1 MVSATG
7 RFAVGYGL
15 VTVLGVSIGLAWLT
29 QHITAAPSHTP
40 VPVTRLYT
48 GADGQTHAEEMD
60 MKFVPRAGGDKYEQS
75 DFVKAAS
82 AQVVRAAPGYV
93 QDWHTA
99 PRRQY
104 VITISGRGE
113 IELAGGKKIPMAPGR
128 ILLVEDV
135 TGKGHL
141 TRTIGNQDRV
151 SMIVPL
157 TD

>member
-1 MVSATG
+1 MKFIAG
-7 RFAVGYGL
+7 RSRRFWM
-15 VTVLGVSIGLAWLT
+15 VTVLCGCIGLAWPA
-29 QHITAAPSHTP
+29 QYAAAQNHTP

-60 MKFVPRAGGDKYEQS
+60 IKFVPRAGGDKYEQAET
-75 DFVKAAS
+75 VKTTS

-113 IELAGGKKIPMAPGR
+113 VEIAGGKKIPMAAGR

-151 SMIVPL
+151 SIIVPL
-157 TD
+157 ADQ

>member
-1 MVSATG
+1 MKFTAGHWKKTIL
-7 RFAVGYGL
+7 AGL
-15 VTVLGVSIGLAWLT
+15 TILLWGAYNAGAR
-29 QHITAAPSHTP
+29 SHTP

-48 GADGQTHAEEMD
+48 GADGLTHAEVMEA
-60 MKFVPRAGGDKYEQS
+60 KLSLRPGGDLYEQGEML
-75 DFVKAAS
+75 KATG
-82 AQVVRAAPGYV
+82 AQIVRAAPGYV

-104 VITISGRGE
+104 VITIAGRGE
-113 IELAGGKKIPMAPGR
+113 VELAGGKKVPLAPGQ

-151 SMIVPL
+151 SVIVPL
-157 TD
+157 E

>member
-1 MVSATG
+1 MKFTASRWMGAIFVGGTILLWGAYSAG
-7 RFAVGYGL
+7 AR
-15 VTVLGVSIGLAWLT
+15 
-29 QHITAAPSHTP
+29 SHSP

-48 GADGQTHAEEMD
+48 GADGLTHAEVMD
-60 MKFVPRAGGDKYEQS
+60 AKLTPRPGGDLYEQG
-75 DFVKAAS
+75 DMLKATG
-82 AQVVRAAPGYV
+82 AQIVRAAPGYV

-113 IELAGGKKIPMAPGR
+113 VELAGGKKVPMAPGQ

-151 SMIVPL
+151 SVIVPL
-157 TD
+157 ADQ